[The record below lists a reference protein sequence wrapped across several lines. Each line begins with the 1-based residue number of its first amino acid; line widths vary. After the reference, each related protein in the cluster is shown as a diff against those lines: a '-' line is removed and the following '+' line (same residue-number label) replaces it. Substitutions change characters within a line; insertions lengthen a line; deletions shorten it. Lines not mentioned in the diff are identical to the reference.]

1 VEKEKHI
8 SINHEEPETSLLI
21 KYIQG
26 FSSEEEIQYV
36 TEWLKKE
43 NENER
48 ILLQTAQ
55 IYYAQRT
62 KQRIQMRDSGVA
74 FAQVQRQLHKK
85 TRRLFLRRF
94 GTIAGCIAFF
104 TSVVLNYYN
113 FVHMRPEDPEIQY
126 ITMQTNAGMRSHFTL
141 PDCTEVFLNS
151 ASKLSYPV
159 PFDKKERRVE
169 LDGEGYFKVVH
180 DSEHPFVVNITDQPF
195 DVEVLGTVFNIQAY
209 ASDEILRTTLIE
221 GSVRL
226 GMETAPGI
234 KKYVILRPSEKAMYD
249 VKNKNLHVEHV
260 NTVYDTA
267 WMSGKLMFK
276 EMPLPE
282 VLNRLS
288 HFYNVRFIVNDPAIN
303 NYTFTGTFES
313 RQLVQILDYLSIS
326 SQIKYKIMASQE
338 DDSAAKKQTQV
349 ILLTKR

>member
-1 VEKEKHI
+1 MDKEKHI
-8 SINHEEPETSLLI
+8 YTIHKEPETSLLI
-21 KYIQG
+21 KYIRG
-26 FSSEEEIQYV
+26 FSSEEEIQYI
-36 TEWLKKE
+36 TEWLKEE
-43 NENER
+43 NGNES

-62 KQRIQMRDSGVA
+62 KQRIQMRDPGVA
-74 FAQVQRQLHKK
+74 FTKVQRQLHKK

-104 TSVVLNYYN
+104 TSVVLNYYY
-113 FVHMRPEDPEIQY
+113 FVHMRPEDPGIQF

-141 PDCTEVFLNS
+141 PDGTEVYLNS

-159 PFDKKERRVE
+159 PFDKKERKVE

-180 DSEHPFVVNITDQPF
+180 DSEHPFVVNITDHPF

-209 ASDEILRTTLIE
+209 ASDEVLMTTLVE

-249 VKNKNLHVEHV
+249 VKNKSLHVEHV

-276 EMPLPE
+276 ETPLPK

-288 HFYNVRFIVNDPAIN
+288 HFYDVEFVVDDPAIN
-303 NYTFTGTFES
+303 NYTFTGTFEN
-313 RQLVQILDYLSIS
+313 RQLTQILDYLSIS
-326 SQIKYKIMASQE
+326 SRIKYKIQVSQE
-338 DDSAAKKQTQV
+338 DDSEAKKRTQV
-349 ILLTKR
+349 TLTRK